1 MEREGKIPPAGEM
14 SAKRAKGG
22 RIKAH
27 LVIQS
32 PPANACQS
40 RHFAER
46 SEIFRE
52 YTVSREI
59 WRLKRV
65 TKSLMDF
72 VYTLAEAAHAAPV
85 HSYTSS
91 ISPPPRTVSPAYST
105 AA

>member
-40 RHFAER
+40 RQFAER

-52 YTVSREI
+52 YTVSRKI

-72 VYTLAEAAHAAPV
+72 VYTLRGLGYVNQDLSLICYLLP
-85 HSYTSS
+85 
-91 ISPPPRTVSPAYST
+91 
-105 AA
+105 

>member
-40 RHFAER
+40 RQFAER

-52 YTVSREI
+52 YTVSRKI

-72 VYTLAEAAHAAPV
+72 VYTLRAQGLTPAPQWVVMKRLSALTAAP
-85 HSYTSS
+85 
-91 ISPPPRTVSPAYST
+91 
-105 AA
+105 